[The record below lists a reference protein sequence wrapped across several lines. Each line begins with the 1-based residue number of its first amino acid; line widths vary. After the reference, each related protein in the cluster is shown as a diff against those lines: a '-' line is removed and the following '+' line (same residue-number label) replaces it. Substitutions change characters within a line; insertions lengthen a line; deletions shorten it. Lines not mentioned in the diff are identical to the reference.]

1 MQASVENGK
10 IKVEFD
16 LGKVDKDLLSF
27 LSLLET
33 TNKSKATEKDI
44 WQLSE
49 EIKTSWWNENKEK
62 FLNENCS

>member
-1 MQASVENGK
+1 MQASIENGK

-16 LGKVDKDLLSF
+16 IGKVDKDILSF

-33 TNKSKATEKDI
+33 ANKSQATEKDT

-49 EIKTSWWNENKEK
+49 EIKASWWNENKER

>member
-16 LGKVDKDLLSF
+16 IGKIDKDILSF

-33 TNKSKATEKDI
+33 ANKSKATEEDT

-49 EIKTSWWNENKEK
+49 EIKASWWKENKER